1 MIRADDLVRWVR
13 SNAINDSI
21 FCLGGWIRGSD
32 LLNLAYEVVGKEPFD
47 YRPQFG
53 RTEEDMDK

>member
-1 MIRADDLVRWVR
+1 MIRADDLVQWVR
-13 SNAINDSI
+13 SHAINDSL

-47 YRPQFG
+47 YRPPSS
-53 RTEEDMDK
+53 RAEEGEDK